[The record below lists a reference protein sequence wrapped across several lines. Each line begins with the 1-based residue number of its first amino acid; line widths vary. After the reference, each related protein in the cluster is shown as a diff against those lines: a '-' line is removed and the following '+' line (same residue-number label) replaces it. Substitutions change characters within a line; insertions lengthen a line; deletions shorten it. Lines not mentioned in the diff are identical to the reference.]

1 MNPSINKIAIFALL
15 ALSLSGCKRLPGY
28 FDSDESLAR
37 VGKTELKLRD
47 VSTVVPAGVSGDDSV
62 ALVEMYVNRW
72 VRKQVKLNEAET
84 LFSSSQQD
92 IDKMVEEYRQ
102 ALLIRKLE
110 QYYVDRGVDTTFTEN
125 EIEAYYNRHKSD
137 FRLDRTIVKGR
148 IVRFS
153 PSYRQAARLKELMA
167 AKSESGRQDFN
178 DICEKNDFTLT
189 DFSTQWVDFP
199 EFLSYLPT
207 LQSQSNESALK
218 TAVVQEMRDNAS
230 RYYFQIYEVCRE
242 GQPIPLERLVPTI
255 RRILFNRRQ
264 SELVRNHEE
273 ELYKKSVESGEV
285 RIFGRDDE

>member
-1 MNPSINKIAIFALL
+1 MNPNIKKIAIYALFALTL
-15 ALSLSGCKRLPGY
+15 TGCKRLPGY
-28 FDSDESLAR
+28 FDSDEILAR
-37 VGKTELKLRD
+37 VGKTELRLRD
-47 VSTVVPAGVSGDDSV
+47 VSTVVPAGVSGEDSV

-84 LFSSSQQD
+84 LFSSSQKD

-110 QYYVDRGVDTTFTEN
+110 QFYVNHGVDTLFTDS
-125 EIEAYYNRHKSD
+125 EIEGYYNRHKND

-148 IVRFS
+148 IVRFAA
-153 PSYRQAARLKELMA
+153 SYRQAARLKELMA
-167 AKSESGRQDFN
+167 ARSESGKKDFN

-189 DFSTQWVDFP
+189 DFSSQWVDYP

-207 LQSQSNESALK
+207 LQSQSNESALG
-218 TAVVQEMRDNAS
+218 TPAVQEMRDNAS

-255 RRILFNRRQ
+255 RRILYNRRQ
-264 SELVRNHEE
+264 SEVVRTHEE
-273 ELYKKSVESGEV
+273 ELYNKSVESGEV
-285 RIFGRDDE
+285 KIFGRDNE